1 MIQIPAALIVIGGY
15 TIVVGITLTLSK
27 HTEFSR
33 TMVRDMH
40 SFVP

>member
-15 TIVVGITLTLSK
+15 TIVVGITLTLSRDI
-27 HTEFSR
+27 EFSKE
-33 TMVRDMH
+33 MVRDIH

>member
-15 TIVVGITLTLSK
+15 TIVVGITLTLSTRTNFTK
-27 HTEFSR
+27 
-33 TMVRDMH
+33 TMVHNMH

>member
-15 TIVVGITLTLSK
+15 TIVVGITLTLSRDR
-27 HTEFSR
+27 EISR
-33 TMVRDMH
+33 TMMQDMH